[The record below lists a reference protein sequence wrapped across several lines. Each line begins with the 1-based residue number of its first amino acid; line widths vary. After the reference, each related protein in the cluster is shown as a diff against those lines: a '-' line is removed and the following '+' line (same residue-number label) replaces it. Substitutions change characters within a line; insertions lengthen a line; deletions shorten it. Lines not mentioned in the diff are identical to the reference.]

1 MPSASR
7 DVHTKIV
14 VLGASSVGKTSIVVR
29 GVRQEFYEFSEPT
42 IGAAFHSMR
51 RGSSVIEIWDTAGQE
66 RYRSLAPM
74 YYRGSGLAVVVY
86 DTTDL
91 ETVDRA
97 REWIDELRGRLP
109 ACPIILVGNKT
120 DLRCISEMG
129 SEIISERAS
138 SLCVTTPS
146 CAIPVRHFLV
156 SAKTGDSIDVLF
168 DCIFEQLESATELSA
183 TGSSATEL
191 SATGSSATGSSATGS
206 SATGSSATG
215 SSATGFTISP
225 AGGDGLK
232 LFGGRC

>member
-1 MPSASR
+1 MPPASR

-29 GVRQEFYEFSEPT
+29 GVRREFYEFGEPT

-97 REWIDELRGRLP
+97 REWIDELRDRLP
-109 ACPIILVGNKT
+109 VCPIILVGNKT

-138 SLCVTTPS
+138 ALCATSPS

-168 DCIFEQLESATELSA
+168 DCIFEQLE
-183 TGSSATEL
+183 
-191 SATGSSATGSSATGS
+191 SATGS